1 MATVEIRLSTELEA
15 ALAVLSKRLKVPADV
30 LAAAAVRDLLAFDES
45 EVIRIARQVVEE
57 NKELYDRLR

>member
-45 EVIRIARQVVEE
+45 EVIRIARQVVE
-57 NKELYDRLR
+57 